1 MNCPLC
7 SQIGATLFDQD
18 KQRSFYQCPHC
29 TLVFVPRSGL
39 VSLSAEKE
47 RYDAH
52 ENSSDSEG
60 YLSYLSGIA
69 DSIHQHLHPKSRG
82 LDFGSGKTTLM
93 ENILEGKGH
102 DVLSYDV
109 FFHPE
114 VPYTESKYDFII
126 LSEVIEHLRDPFQ
139 EMAKLT
145 ELLHKDGKIF
155 IKTKLLPEKGFN
167 SWFYKR
173 DITHVQFFSLDSF
186 KYLAQSLHLHE
197 AEVIGADLFLFR
209 NNSSEII

>member
-7 SQIGATLFDQD
+7 SQNDSTLFDQD

-29 TLVFVPRSGL
+29 TLVFVPRSDL

-52 ENSSDSEG
+52 ENDSDSEG
-60 YLSYLSGIA
+60 YLKYLTGIA
-69 DSIHQHLHPKSRG
+69 DSIHQHLPAKSIG
-82 LDFGSGKTTLM
+82 LDFGSGKTTLL
-93 ENILEGKGH
+93 EKILEEKGH
-102 DVLSYDV
+102 SVLSYDV

-114 VPYTESKYDFII
+114 VPYAENKYDFII

-145 ELLHKDGKIF
+145 ELLQKDGKIF
-155 IKTKLLPEKGFN
+155 IKTKLLPEKGFS

-173 DITHVQFFSLDSF
+173 DITHVQFFSPEAF
-186 KYLAQSLHLHE
+186 NHLARSLNLHE

-209 NNSSEII
+209 NNCREII